1 MHGDPDDVVVTT
13 GAQQALDL
21 VAKTFLDPGD
31 EVVVEAP
38 AYVGA
43 LSAFSAYEPRYV
55 QIEIDDDGM
64 IVEHLEDAL
73 LRGARPK
80 FVYTVPNFHNP
91 AGVTMSAA
99 RRERLVAL
107 CREAAVPILEDNPYG
122 MLRFDGDPLPC
133 LRSLDPGNVIY
144 LGTLSKVFSPGVRI
158 GWALAQQSVVQRL
171 ILAKEAADLCGSSF
185 NQLVSERYLA
195 DPHGEPTS
203 PRSSRRIGAAA
214 PPCSTALEEHF
225 PAGARWT
232 LPAGGF
238 YVWASLPAVHRH
250 VRDAGRRRGSPG
262 GLRAGLRLL
271 RGWPRS
277 RPHAIGV
284 LLSGGAGDRGG
295 DPAARGADR
304 RRGRAVQVAAR
315 REPADGSPSW
325 PGAGPPS
332 GRCRSVPATESR
344 QPSRERG
351 YDTVILDPAEVPLV
365 EALAEGTFDACY
377 LALHG
382 KEGEDGTVQRVLQ
395 LVGMPFTGTP
405 PFACE
410 IAFDKALAKDAL
422 LAAGV
427 RTPSWATIEA
437 PALRDLAAGAA
448 LARAIE
454 RVGLPCVVKPSRS
467 GSAMGMSFVERESD
481 LPVAVMGA
489 LSFSDA
495 AIVEAKVEGVEVAA
509 GIIGA
514 EAEALPLVEIVSK
527 SGVYDYAARYTA
539 GATEYYVPARVSVEV
554 AEACSV
560 QAMRAFEGMGLRD
573 VTRVDLMVDA
583 RREVRGSSR

>member
-1 MHGDPDDVVVTT
+1 MNRPRIAVLAGGRSPER
-13 GAQQALDL
+13 
-21 VAKTFLDPGD
+21 
-31 EVVVEAP
+31 EV
-38 AYVGA
+38 
-43 LSAFSAYEPRYV
+43 S
-55 QIEIDDDGM
+55 I
-64 IVEHLEDAL
+64 
-73 LRGARPK
+73 
-80 FVYTVPNFHNP
+80 
-91 AGVTMSAA
+91 
-99 RRERLVAL
+99 
-107 CREAAVPILEDNPYG
+107 
-122 MLRFDGDPLPC
+122 
-133 LRSLDPGNVIY
+133 RSGH
-144 LGTLSKVFSPGVRI
+144 RI
-158 GWALAQQSVVQRL
+158 
-171 ILAKEAADLCGSSF
+171 
-185 NQLVSERYLA
+185 
-195 DPHGEPTS
+195 
-203 PRSSRRIGAAA
+203 AAA
-214 PPCSTALEEHF
+214 LVERE
-225 PAGARWT
+225 
-232 LPAGGF
+232 
-238 YVWASLPAVHRH
+238 Y
-250 VRDAGRRRGSPG
+250 DA
-262 GLRAGLRLL
+262 
-271 RGWPRS
+271 
-277 RPHAIGV
+277 
-284 LLSGGAGDRGG
+284 
-295 DPAARGADR
+295 
-304 RRGRAVQVAAR
+304 
-315 REPADGSPSW
+315 
-325 PGAGPPS
+325 
-332 GRCRSVPATESR
+332 
-344 QPSRERG
+344 
-351 YDTVILDPAEVPLV
+351 VILDPAEVPLV

-514 EAEALPLVEIVSK
+514 AAEALPLVEIVSK

-573 VTRVDLMVDA
+573 VTRADLIVDA
-583 RREVRGSSR
+583 DGNPWVLEVNVSPGMTETSLLPMAAQAAGYSLPDLCDEIVGSALARADRRVTR

>member
-1 MHGDPDDVVVTT
+1 VT
-13 GAQQALDL
+13 GRRIAVLAGGRSPEREVSIRSGHRIAAAL
-21 VAKTFLDPGD
+21 A
-31 EVVVEAP
+31 ER
-38 AYVGA
+38 
-43 LSAFSAYEPRYV
+43 AYE
-55 QIEIDDDGM
+55 
-64 IVEHLEDAL
+64 A
-73 LRGARPK
+73 
-80 FVYTVPNFHNP
+80 
-91 AGVTMSAA
+91 
-99 RRERLVAL
+99 
-107 CREAAVPILEDNPYG
+107 
-122 MLRFDGDPLPC
+122 
-133 LRSLDPGNVIY
+133 
-144 LGTLSKVFSPGVRI
+144 
-158 GWALAQQSVVQRL
+158 
-171 ILAKEAADLCGSSF
+171 
-185 NQLVSERYLA
+185 
-195 DPHGEPTS
+195 
-203 PRSSRRIGAAA
+203 
-214 PPCSTALEEHF
+214 
-225 PAGARWT
+225 
-232 LPAGGF
+232 
-238 YVWASLPAVHRH
+238 
-250 VRDAGRRRGSPG
+250 
-262 GLRAGLRLL
+262 
-271 RGWPRS
+271 
-277 RPHAIGV
+277 
-284 LLSGGAGDRGG
+284 
-295 DPAARGADR
+295 
-304 RRGRAVQVAAR
+304 
-315 REPADGSPSW
+315 
-325 PGAGPPS
+325 
-332 GRCRSVPATESR
+332 
-344 QPSRERG
+344 
-351 YDTVILDPAEVPLV
+351 VILDPAEVPLV

-422 LAAGV
+422 LAADV

-539 GATEYYVPARVSVEV
+539 GAAEYYVPARVSVEV

-583 RREVRGSSR
+583 DGNPWVLEVNVSPGMTETSLLPMAAQAAGYSLPDLCDVIVGSALARAGRRPPR